1 MYDFN
6 KLESVNLDAPYW
18 SLNFMDGLTVNDE
31 YIIGYNDFCLADA
44 ACMVMNKD
52 LLTRF
57 NLTEPYEDV
66 RNKTWTLEKLK
77 SYASVASEDNGDG
90 VWDDRDTYGISG
102 WGWTDLISLMV
113 GSDIKMVDR
122 GEDGEYTVAYENNY
136 EKTLNVLTKINELYQ
151 AEYGYFW
158 SPGNARGK
166 TELKFGKGQTLFFTT
181 AAGSLASLRN
191 ETVRFGVL
199 PIPLYE
205 AKQADYRS
213 FSWNGVLMV
222 PSVFDGNPNMV
233 GDTVELL
240 AYYTAPVKKA
250 FYEDLLGT
258 KLAEAPDD
266 AEMLEIVWATQVTDV
281 AMVTADIDGMTN
293 MLYMAPQLCI
303 SGIETF
309 SSYIKANAKKANKAL
324 DRLFNPRV
332 RG

>member
-1 MYDFN
+1 
-6 KLESVNLDAPYW
+6 
-18 SLNFMDGLTVNDE
+18 
-31 YIIGYNDFCLADA
+31 
-44 ACMVMNKD
+44 
-52 LLTRF
+52 
-57 NLTEPYEDV
+57 
-66 RNKTWTLEKLK
+66 
-77 SYASVASEDNGDG
+77 
-90 VWDDRDTYGISG
+90 
-102 WGWTDLISLMV
+102 
-113 GSDIKMVDR
+113 
-122 GEDGEYTVAYENNY
+122 
-136 EKTLNVLTKINELYQ
+136 
-151 AEYGYFW
+151 
-158 SPGNARGK
+158 
-166 TELKFGKGQTLFFTT
+166 LKFGKGQTLFFTT